1 MKLPHV
7 LLLTGVVLMA
17 SAFAVPKLFGGR
29 AALHGELEAELV
41 TSGELHMATAHSH
54 DDSES
59 ATPHSP
65 EEELQQR
72 IDAALNRG
80 QTTASVLK
88 WLGIGVALAGV
99 VMLGLQHSSKEGK

>member
-7 LLLTGVVLMA
+7 LLLAGVILMA
-17 SAFAVPKLFGGR
+17 AAFAVPKLFGGR
-29 AALHGELEAELV
+29 AALQGELEQELA

-54 DDSES
+54 DESETATAHS
-59 ATPHSP
+59 A
-65 EEELQQR
+65 EDDLERR

-88 WLGIGVALAGV
+88 WLGIGAALAGV
-99 VMLGLQHSSKEGK
+99 VMLGVNNAKAEGR